1 MSTMIDIAGRIIIG
15 ASTLALLLMGLR
27 MVIHRDPVRFDRR
40 IRLIGSLLLAANAA
54 FVFWLVVIRNGHGY
68 F

>member
-1 MSTMIDIAGRIIIG
+1 
-15 ASTLALLLMGLR
+15 

-54 FVFWLVVIRNGHGY
+54 FVLWLVVIRSGHGY